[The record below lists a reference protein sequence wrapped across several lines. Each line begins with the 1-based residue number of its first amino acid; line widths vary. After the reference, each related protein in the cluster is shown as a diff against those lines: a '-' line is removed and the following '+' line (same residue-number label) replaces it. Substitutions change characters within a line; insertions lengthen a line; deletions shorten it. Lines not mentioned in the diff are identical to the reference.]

1 MHHLQKIDKLLTSIS
16 LLQMVSV
23 LNDFLTRVYT
33 PDNKLD
39 KEQSKFVTNLV
50 YCESSHFSF

>member
-1 MHHLQKIDKLLTSIS
+1 MHHLQKIDKLLTSIC

-39 KEQSKFVTNLV
+39 KEQS
-50 YCESSHFSF
+50 